1 MISLGESKMNY
12 RDMLGF
18 PKKKSKKVEKKIS
31 VKPTTPKITENLAKQ
46 FGPLNEWT
54 SKPPTE
60 KRWSGAYSSKD
71 GLTEFE
77 RKGINEGPAYDYAKQ
92 WDNIKKTYGAFW
104 DSIHDLEDLL
114 QSKGMGRDA
123 KKVNQMYKKNVEG
136 FYKFVYKLIGK
147 LM

>member
-1 MISLGESKMNY
+1 MEKNNMNY
-12 RDMLGF
+12 RDILGF
-18 PKKKSKKVEKKIS
+18 SKPEQKKKVTKQST
-31 VKPTTPKITENLAKQ
+31 KPSITDNLKKQ
-46 FGPLNEWT
+46 FGSLNEWS

-60 KRWSGAYSSKD
+60 KRWSKKFNGSQ

-77 RKGINEGPAYDYAKQ
+77 QRGGKDKVNEGPAYDYAQQ
-92 WDNIKKTYGAFW
+92 WDNVKKTYGAFW
-104 DSIHDLEDLL
+104 DSVHDLEDLL

-136 FYKFVYKLIGK
+136 FYKFIYKLIGK

>member
-1 MISLGESKMNY
+1 MDY
-12 RDMLGF
+12 RDILGI
-18 PKKKSKKVEKKIS
+18 PKKQSKKKNQKKIIHES
-31 VKPTTPKITENLAKQ
+31 PKPSITNKLEKQ
-46 FGPLNEWT
+46 FGPLNEWS

-60 KRWSGAYSSKD
+60 KRWSKKFNGSQ

-77 RKGINEGPAYDYAKQ
+77 QRGGKDKVNEGPAYDYAQQ
-92 WDNIKKTYGAFW
+92 WDNVKKTYGAFW
-104 DSIHDLEDLL
+104 DSVHDLEDLL

>member
-1 MISLGESKMNY
+1 MDY
-12 RDMLGF
+12 RDILCL
-18 PKKKSKKVEKKIS
+18 PKKQQKKKVEKTIKKQPP
-31 VKPTTPKITENLAKQ
+31 KPSITEKLSNQ
-46 FGPLNEWT
+46 FGPLNEWS

-60 KRWSGAYSSKD
+60 KRWSKNFNGNQ

-77 RKGINEGPAYDYAKQ
+77 QRGGKDNVNEGPAYDYAQQ
-92 WDNIKKTYGAFW
+92 WDNVKKTYGAFW
-104 DSIHDLEDLL
+104 DSVHDLEDLL

-136 FYKFVYKLIGK
+136 FYKFIYKLIGK

>member
-1 MISLGESKMNY
+1 MDY
-12 RDMLGF
+12 RDILGI
-18 PKKKSKKVEKKIS
+18 PKKKTKKKVAKQPS
-31 VKPTTPKITENLAKQ
+31 KPSITEKLSKE

-54 SKPPTE
+54 SKPPVE
-60 KRWSGAYSSKD
+60 RRWSKKFNGER

-77 RKGINEGPAYDYAKQ
+77 KKGGKDKVNEGPAYDYAQQ
-92 WDNIKKTYGAFW
+92 WDNVKKTYGAFW
-104 DSIHDLEDLL
+104 DSVHDLEDLL

-136 FYKFVYKLIGK
+136 FYKFIYKLIGK